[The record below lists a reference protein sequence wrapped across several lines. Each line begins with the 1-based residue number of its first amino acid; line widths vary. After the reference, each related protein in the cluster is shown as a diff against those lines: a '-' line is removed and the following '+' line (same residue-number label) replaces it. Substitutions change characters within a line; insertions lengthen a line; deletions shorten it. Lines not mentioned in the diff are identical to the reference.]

1 MPLYVFRCEGVE
13 HEGGAREWE
22 GYLPTWDSPN
32 ALCACGAQ
40 GERVWRGR
48 QYHAGLAGF
57 PLTTRMLDGVERTY
71 ETRQDWELAV
81 KSRGLRIR
89 DDASW
94 LDEEPGEPRYDWK
107 TGKVSYP
114 NMHTV
119 LGGRGTWI

>member
-1 MPLYVFRCEGVE
+1 
-13 HEGGAREWE
+13 
-22 GYLPTWDSPN
+22 
-32 ALCACGAQ
+32 
-40 GERVWRGR
+40 
-48 QYHAGLAGF
+48 
-57 PLTTRMLDGVERTY
+57 MLDGVERTY